1 MWGPMIF
8 GTQAPDTGNAEIL
21 AHFGTEAQKAK
32 YLQPLL
38 NGEIVSCYSMTEP
51 QGGSDPS
58 LFTTSA
64 VRDGDHWVINGW
76 KFSPHTP
83 AGPSF

>member
-32 YLQPLL
+32 YLAA
-38 NGEIVSCYSMTEP
+38 SP
-51 QGGSDPS
+51 Q
-58 LFTTSA
+58 
-64 VRDGDHWVINGW
+64 R
-76 KFSPHTP
+76 
-83 AGPSF
+83 